1 MKTVLLVSF
10 GFFFLCASFMGCG
23 SSSPTKNDAALGGSS
38 GSGGAIGS
46 GGSGGSVADANTAID
61 LGAGG
66 GSGGSTGVD
75 LGAGGSTSP
84 IDSTGIDG
92 TSGNTG
98 RGPDCTGLTPAQCH
112 DLIINPPT
120 LPDGVFPQDPGPN
133 PTVPYPNCAAI

>member
-1 MKTVLLVSF
+1 
-10 GFFFLCASFMGCG
+10 MGCG

-66 GSGGSTGVD
+66 GSDGSTGVD

-84 IDSTGIDG
+84 IDGPPS
-92 TSGNTG
+92 NTG
-98 RGPDCTGLTPAQCH
+98 GRVDCSGLTPAQCH
-112 DLIINPPT
+112 DLIINPTT
-120 LPDGVFPQDPGPN
+120 LPDGVVPQDPGPN